1 MKTKLF
7 SLLAFCAIAMFAYP
21 KQTMATDISTYFSF
35 YISDPDAPL
44 GQQYTVYAV
53 LETSEGWYTTPVLLL
68 GYFYTEYN
76 SSSCIFSDVQVPNP
90 LPQKAYRIHRV
101 VYKGNDYRTGV
112 SDWTDASELN
122 PYPETIK
129 VQQF

>member
-7 SLLAFCAIAMFAYP
+7 SLLAFCAIAMFAHP
-21 KQTMATDISTYFSF
+21 KQTMATDIPSTFYF
-35 YISDPDAPL
+35 YIYDPDAPL

-53 LETSEGWYTTPVLLL
+53 LETSQGWYSDPMLL
-68 GYFYTEYN
+68 GTSYIVGDNFGST
-76 SSSCIFSDVQVPNP
+76 IFTDVQVPNP
-90 LPQKAYRIHRV
+90 LPRKAYRIHLV

-112 SDWTDASELN
+112 SDWTDAPGLN

>member
-21 KQTMATDISTYFSF
+21 KQTMATDISTTFSF

-53 LETSEGWYTTPVLLL
+53 LETSEGLYSDPMFL
-68 GYFYTEYN
+68 GTSYIVGDNFGST
-76 SSSCIFSDVQVPNP
+76 IFTDVQVPNP

-112 SDWTDASELN
+112 SDWTDASGLN

>member
-44 GQQYTVYAV
+44 GQQYTVYAI
-53 LETSEGWYTTPVLLL
+53 LETSEGWYSTPVLVP
-68 GYFYTEYN
+68 GIHYVGEGSANF
-76 SSSCIFSDVQVPNP
+76 IFLNVQVPNP

-112 SDWTDASELN
+112 SDWTDASGLN